1 MIRRRPTA
9 LGVVC
14 SLALIALPA
23 VSAFADGGNSNQS
36 DSSLT
41 LTLSSFKSTPAAS
54 SGERYYHHRSKKS
67 HPAPVTTSRQS
78 SARGQLPSRGV
89 VSSVTTPA
97 SLVGRLGVVVTDDAS
112 LLCTTPR
119 YGRVQIHLTKGQDIA
134 VSGETATDYAVVMVD
149 HSLGYVSKAN
159 VQLLDY
165 QVVNN
170 TPAADTSAAP
180 SGETAP
186 TAFGPL
192 SHSMVASALDYLNVP
207 YVWGGNTRAGID
219 CSGFVKAVYAANGI
233 DMPRTAR
240 EQAGVGYNVPHNVA
254 AGDWRQWQPGDRMYF
269 QCHHSYIDHTGM
281 YIGDGKF
288 IHASVGHNHQVAI
301 DSVANSYYSAHL
313 VAVRRSRELL
323 SDANI
328 SSGSTESGSSDTG
341 SDSESSQ
348 AQ

>member
-1 MIRRRPTA
+1 M
-9 LGVVC
+9 
-14 SLALIALPA
+14 
-23 VSAFADGGNSNQS
+23 
-36 DSSLT
+36 
-41 LTLSSFKSTPAAS
+41 
-54 SGERYYHHRSKKS
+54 
-67 HPAPVTTSRQS
+67 
-78 SARGQLPSRGV
+78 
-89 VSSVTTPA
+89 
-97 SLVGRLGVVVTDDAS
+97 VVTDDAS
-112 LLCTTPR
+112 LMCTTPR

-159 VQLLDY
+159 IQLLDY

-180 SGETAP
+180 SSETAS
-186 TAFGPL
+186 ADFGPL
-192 SHSMVASALDYLNVP
+192 SRSMVASALDYLNVP
-207 YVWGGNTRAGID
+207 YVWGGNTREGID

-233 DMPRTAR
+233 SLPRVAR
-240 EQAGVGYNVPHNVA
+240 EQAGIGYDVPHDVA

-301 DSVANSYYSAHL
+301 DSVANAYYSAHL

-323 SDANI
+323 SSTNTGTAPATSDA
-328 SSGSTESGSSDTG
+328 SDSGN
-341 SDSESSQ
+341 DSESSQ